1 LRFDTSCHHLSCI
14 EQGRGSLERLEITGA
29 GDPSGRGLG
38 FSYLRVATKPPN
50 VGAIVEKKAAVARGG
65 GAVTGTDAD
74 LRRLSMDAAREV
86 DTLNSTINCIQFR
99 NVKSIARS
107 VKIMI
112 IASS

>member
-1 LRFDTSCHHLSCI
+1 M
-14 EQGRGSLERLEITGA
+14 ERLEITGA

-86 DTLNSTINCIQFR
+86 TIFNLVSYRILPAVTLIYLLDSVFR
-99 NVKSIARS
+99 L
-107 VKIMI
+107 
-112 IASS
+112 